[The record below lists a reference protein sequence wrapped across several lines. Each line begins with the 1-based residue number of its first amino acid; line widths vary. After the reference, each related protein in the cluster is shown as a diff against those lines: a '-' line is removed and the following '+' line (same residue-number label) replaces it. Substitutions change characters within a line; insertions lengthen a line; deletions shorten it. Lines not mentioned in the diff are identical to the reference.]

1 MRRKFS
7 LYLLLAAIILLPTVT
22 TAAETVE
29 VDETIEV
36 SNDKEVTDQG
46 LTVPPVLDPIFR
58 HNKRHQFELNPYGG
72 SYLGNSY
79 GQTYLVGGRLY
90 YYFNN
95 TYGLGVAYGYS
106 RLLTNTNSPFGS
118 TLTNTNLHMIDFEV
132 QISNDAAL
140 RVGNSQLEMDFYLT
154 IGMGSLWT
162 NTAWEPVGL
171 IGGGVKIYT
180 GLDWLAFRI
189 DVNNYAHMT
198 PQPGKN
204 SFDFDVTFLGG
215 VSILFPTRPPLAKV
229 ESKSIETITPIE
241 SSSY

>member
-1 MRRKFS
+1 VKIK
-7 LYLLLAAIILLPTVT
+7 LCLLLLFIIISIPVT
-22 TAAETVE
+22 SQAAETVE

-36 SNDKEVTDQG
+36 LSNKVVTDQG
-46 LTVPPVLDPIFR
+46 LVVPPVLDPLFR
-58 HNKRHQFELNPYGG
+58 HNKRHQFELCPYGG

-90 YYFNN
+90 YFFNN

-118 TLTNTNLHMIDFEV
+118 TLTNTNLHMVDFEV

-140 RVGNSQLEMDFYLT
+140 RIGESQIEMDFYLT

-171 IGGGVKIYT
+171 IGGGVKVYT
-180 GLDWLAFRI
+180 GLDWLAFRV

-198 PQPGKN
+198 TQPGKN
-204 SFDFDVTFLGG
+204 SFDIDVTFLGG
-215 VSILFPTRPPLAKV
+215 VSILFPTRLPIAKI
-229 ESKSIETITPIE
+229 ESKKIETIDSIE
-241 SSSY
+241 NSSY